1 MSMCCY
7 SRHEIWMK
15 GRMER
20 GIGRGGEFEG
30 STGICHICLI
40 ITPSTPCVE
49 TDSQDLLEELLSN
62 LVHLIVEVPL
72 L

>member
-1 MSMCCY
+1 MGDGKSKDSLTMI
-7 SRHEIWMK
+7 SRELPYVSHV
-15 GRMER
+15 
-20 GIGRGGEFEG
+20 
-30 STGICHICLI
+30 

-49 TDSQDLLEELLSN
+49 TGSEDLLEELLSN